1 MIKGKEKVLINDF
14 VKLMPVMSTL
24 LLAILTVMGGRI
36 KNGSNYKKQPYPN
49 TA

>member
-36 KNGSNYKKQPYPN
+36 KKWF
-49 TA
+49 